1 MDTSAF
7 IGEIR
12 QFAGNYPPRGWAL
25 CNGQSLSIAQ
35 YDTLFFLLGT
45 TYGGDGISTFNL
57 PNLQGRV
64 PLHMG
69 AGFIQGEAAGTESI
83 QLLATQLPAHTH
95 TVYAAN
101 DGGIDDPKGN
111 FWGSSGSRP
120 YSDKPDPPLR
130 MNVASIK
137 ATGGSIAHENRI
149 PFLAITYIIALE
161 GIFPP
166 RG

>member
-1 MDTSAF
+1 MDTSPF

-12 QFAGNYPPRGWAL
+12 QFAGNFPPRGWAL

-35 YDTLFFLLGT
+35 YATLYFLLGT
-45 TYGGDGISTFNL
+45 TYGGDGINTFNL
-57 PNLQGRV
+57 PDLQGRV
-64 PLHMG
+64 PVHVSNEL
-69 AGFIQGEAAGTESI
+69 IQGEKAGTESI
-83 QLLATQLPAHTH
+83 YLLPNQLPAHTH
-95 TVYAAN
+95 VVYAAN

-120 YSDKPDPPLR
+120 YSDKPDPALR
-130 MNVASIK
+130 MNGASIK
-137 ATGGSIAHENRI
+137 SAGGNTAHENRI

-166 RG
+166 RD